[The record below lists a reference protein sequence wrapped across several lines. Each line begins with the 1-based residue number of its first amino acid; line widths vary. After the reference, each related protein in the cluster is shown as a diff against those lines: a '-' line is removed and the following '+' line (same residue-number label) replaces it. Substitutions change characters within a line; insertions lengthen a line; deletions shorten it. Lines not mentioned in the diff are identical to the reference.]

1 MVLTGKLMHVQS
13 NPIVITIDG
22 ENGLIVRKHVEV
34 VQEQD
39 PDLVKVG
46 TRFLRIHSIFTDA
59 N

>member
-1 MVLTGKLMHVQS
+1 MHVQS

-39 PDLVKVG
+39 PDLVEVG
-46 TRFLRIHSIFTDA
+46 TRFLRIHSIFTGA